1 MRILTVRLQATNTKG
16 TRIRATILGE
26 RDRERYAV
34 RSVTLGYDYALEFG
48 ENHAAAALE
57 LLRRNNVSPC
67 LAENCIGIYCD
78 DEGTR
83 MAWDYAHACFTTS
96 KLPGEI
102 VVAVTRATY

>member
-1 MRILTVRLQATNTKG
+1 MRILTARLQATNTKG

-26 RDRERYAV
+26 RDRSHYPV

-48 ENHAAAALE
+48 DNHAAAALE
-57 LLRRNNVSPC
+57 LLRRNNVAPC
-67 LAENCIGIYCD
+67 LSETCVGIYCD
-78 DEGTR
+78 DKGTR

-102 VVAVTRATY
+102 VVTVSRVTY